1 MKHTLVLFWVIFL
14 FVSCNNKNTREK
26 APAYVMKR
34 MSDEASNYKFNASYP
49 VFNNEFVDNKISTR
63 INQLKSDFESEIG
76 EVQISENW
84 KNEQGIN
91 VQVFYSSQGYISTLF
106 YNYLFTGGAHGNTML
121 KSLVLD
127 TEMKTELELGDVMKG
142 SYFEKLQDLTREQLK
157 EKLGYEGFVD
167 EGTETVADF
176 SVFVLSND
184 SISFYFPQYQVASYA
199 DGIQK
204 VSFSIDTFQ
213 KSSALE

>member
-1 MKHTLVLFWVIFL
+1 MKQ
-14 FVSCNNKNTREK
+14 
-26 APAYVMKR
+26 
-34 MSDEASNYKFNASYP
+34 MSDEANNYKFNASYP
-49 VFNNEFVDNKISTR
+49 VFNNEFVNNKIITS
-63 INQLKSDFESEIG
+63 INQLKSDFELEIG
-76 EVQISENW
+76 EEQISENW

-91 VQVFYSSQGYISTLF
+91 VQVFYSSQGLISTLF

-121 KSLVLD
+121 KSMILD
-127 TEMKTELELGDVMKG
+127 TEKKTEIQLGDVMKG
-142 SYFEKLQDLTREQLK
+142 SYFEKLQDLTRVQLK

-184 SISFYFPQYQVASYA
+184 SITFYFPQYQVASYA

-204 VSFSIDTFQ
+204 VSFSMATFH